1 MRARV
6 RARVCVCVCVCV
18 CLCVCAR
25 TCICAPMCARVWC
38 VCVVACPHVSA
49 VGTHCLP
56 PPQVLGGLEPTAL
69 SDLMLEPDSHQY
81 RYLTG
86 GGEAS
91 KITKQ
96 DKSLFS
102 QAKSAMRVRGGKGGR
117 VGEGTKGGVAGG
129 RGSRKAMGC
138 ECLIVCNDIE
148 GCYA

>member
-1 MRARV
+1 MVQTSLSEDIRACVRARACV
-6 RARVCVCVCVCV
+6 CACVRVCVCVCVC
-18 CLCVCAR
+18 
-25 TCICAPMCARVWC
+25 VWC

-49 VGTHCLP
+49 VCTHCLP

-102 QAKSAMRVRGGKGGR
+102 QAKSAMRVRGGEGRR
-117 VGEGTKGGVAGG
+117 VGEDTKGGVAGG
-129 RGSRKAMGC
+129 RGFRKAMGC
-138 ECLIVCNDIE
+138 EYLIVCNDIE
-148 GCYA
+148 GCHA